1 LKNFFKNIGT
11 VNLFALPLF
20 YLWVML
26 LSGSE
31 EQTVEESLKKWL
43 SGAQKVVVAGVGN
56 PFRKDDFVGVEI
68 VRNLKP
74 KVSKKTFFIEAE
86 TIPESYMQKIVEF
99 KPTHVLLV
107 DAGIINKPAGNAILA
122 HPEQLIK
129 KTSISTHTL
138 PLRIFCDYI
147 TQTAHAKL
155 ALLIIQP
162 VNVDFGEGLTPVLK
176 KTAENFTELLKTLL
190 P

>member
-1 LKNFFKNIGT
+1 
-11 VNLFALPLF
+11 
-20 YLWVML
+20 M
-26 LSGSE
+26 SGSE
-31 EQTVEESLKKWL
+31 EQTVEESLKQWL
-43 SGAQKVVVAGVGN
+43 TGAKKVVVAGVGN
-56 PFRKDDFVGVEI
+56 PFRKDDNVGVKI
-68 VRNLKP
+68 VQGLKT
-74 KVSKKTFFIEAE
+74 KVSNKIFLIEAE
-86 TIPESYMQKIVEF
+86 TIPESYMQKIIDF

-107 DAGIINKPAGNAILA
+107 DAGIINKPAGAAMLA
-122 HPEQLIK
+122 HPEQLMR

-162 VNVDFGEGLTPVLK
+162 MNVDFGEGLTPPLK
-176 KTAENFTELLKTLL
+176 KASENLTELLQTLF